1 LNNVFDLVNI
11 VTNKYPG
18 GVLCNE
24 DWQQQEWWSVSTAR
38 IGEYFNRKK
47 GVGKITAKQ
56 VMMAF

>member
-1 LNNVFDLVNI
+1 
-11 VTNKYPG
+11 
-18 GVLCNE
+18 VLCNE